1 MFIFAVVNNGVVMAN
16 KDLIKDIII
25 ENQRLVS
32 AVKFYQR
39 DYVFEDGLN
48 YVLVGLRRAGKS
60 YLMYQ
65 RIHQLL
71 ASGHRIEEICYFNFE
86 DDRLGVMALADLDTI
101 KTVFEEMFDTQP
113 VFFFDEIQVVE
124 GWEKFARR
132 LADQKYRVY
141 VTGSNAKMLSSEI
154 ATTLG
159 GRFLVKEVF
168 PLSFAE
174 YLSFVGIDVSEK
186 NALHLYKKEILRHFE
201 TYFRFGGLPEVMNV
215 SDKRSW
221 LSGLFNKV
229 FFGDLIARYDIRN
242 DFGLRLLA
250 KKLAESV
257 KQPSS
262 YNRLAN
268 VVTSAGKK
276 TSTDTVIDYVS
287 YMSESW
293 LLLPVENIIGKL
305 TERNTQRKYY
315 FIDNG
320 ILNLFLTDPETSLL
334 ENMVAIHLVKRWG
347 DRVFFYHNGAEVDFY
362 LPDAE
367 RLIQVAYS
375 LDDPETLQRETE
387 ALAKVAKR
395 LNVSDLLIITKDEE
409 TVLEN
414 KGKTIN
420 VVPLWKWLLVRQNLS

>member
-1 MFIFAVVNNGVVMAN
+1 MAN
-16 KDLIKDIII
+16 KDLIKDIIV
-25 ENQRLVS
+25 ENQRFVS
-32 AVKFYQR
+32 SVKFHQR
-39 DYVFEDGLN
+39 DYAFEDGLN

-86 DDRLGVMALADLDTI
+86 DDRLGVMRLPDLDAI
-101 KTVFEEMFDTQP
+101 KSAYEEMFDTQP
-113 VFFFDEIQVVE
+113 IFFFDEIQVVE

-186 NALHLYKKEILRHFE
+186 NALHLHKKEILRHFE

-215 SDKRSW
+215 EDKRSW
-221 LSGLFNKV
+221 LSGLFNKI

-276 TSTDTVIDYVS
+276 TSTDTVIDYVN
-287 YMSESW
+287 YMCESW

-315 FIDNG
+315 FTDNG

-334 ENMVAIHLVKRWG
+334 ENMVAIHLVKRWA
-347 DRVFFYHNGAEVDFY
+347 DRVFFYHNGVEVDFY

-367 RLIQVAYS
+367 QLIQVSYS
-375 LDDPETLQRETE
+375 VDDPETLQRETE
-387 ALAKVAKR
+387 ALTKVAKH
-395 LNVSDLLIITKDEE
+395 LNVNDLLIVTKDEE
-409 TVLEN
+409 TVLEKN
-414 KGKTIN
+414 GKTIKA
-420 VVPLWKWLLVRQNLS
+420 VPLWKWVLERCTK

>member
-1 MFIFAVVNNGVVMAN
+1 MLS

-25 ENQRLVS
+25 ENQRFISSVS
-32 AVKFYQR
+32 FYER
-39 DYVFEDGLN
+39 DYAFENALN

-60 YLMYQ
+60 YLLYQ

-71 ASGHRIEEICYFNFE
+71 EKGHRMEEICYFNFE
-86 DDRLGVMALADLDTI
+86 DDRLGIMTLADLDII
-101 KTVFEEMFDTQP
+101 KSAYEEMFDTQP
-113 VFFFDEIQVVE
+113 VFFFDEIQIVE

-141 VTGSNAKMLSSEI
+141 ITGSNAKMLSSEI

-159 GRFLVKEVF
+159 GRYMIKDVF

-174 YLSFVGIDVSEK
+174 YLSFSGINVKEK
-186 NALHLYKKEILRHFE
+186 NALHLHGKEIVKHFE

-215 SDKRSW
+215 ADKRSW

-242 DFGLRLLA
+242 DFGLRILA

-268 VVTSAGKK
+268 VVSSTGKK
-276 TSTDTVIDYVS
+276 TSTDTVIDYVN
-287 YMSESW
+287 YMCESW
-293 LLLPVENIIGKL
+293 LLLPLENIIGKL

-320 ILNLFLTDPETSLL
+320 ILNLFLPDPETSLL
-334 ENMVAIHLVKRWG
+334 ENMVAINLIRKYKNEVC
-347 DRVFFYHNGAEVDFY
+347 FYHNGVEVDFY
-362 LPDAE
+362 LPE
-367 RLIQVAYS
+367 QKKLLQTSYS
-375 LDDPETLQRETE
+375 LQDESTFQRETE
-387 ALAKVAKR
+387 ALIKVSKR
-395 LNVSDLLIITKDEE
+395 LEANDLMIITKDEE
-409 TVLEN
+409 TILE
-414 KGKTIN
+414 KDGKTIQ
-420 VVPLWKWLLVRQNLS
+420 VMPLWKWLLG

>member
-1 MFIFAVVNNGVVMAN
+1 MAN
-16 KDLIKDIII
+16 KDLIKDIIV
-25 ENQRLVS
+25 ENQRFVS
-32 AVKFYQR
+32 RVKFHQR
-39 DYVFEDGLN
+39 DYAFEDGLN

-71 ASGHRIEEICYFNFE
+71 AAGHRIEEICYFNFE
-86 DDRLGVMALADLDTI
+86 DDRLGVMTLPDLDAI
-101 KTVFEEMFDTQP
+101 KSAYEEMFDTQP
-113 VFFFDEIQVVE
+113 VFFFDEIQIVE

-132 LADQKYRVY
+132 LVDQKYRVY

-186 NALHLYKKEILRHFE
+186 NALHLHKKEILRHFE

-215 SDKRSW
+215 EDKRSW
-221 LSGLFNKV
+221 LSGLFNKI

-276 TSTDTVIDYVS
+276 TSTDTVIDYVN
-287 YMSESW
+287 YMCESW

-334 ENMVAIHLVKRWG
+334 ENMVAIHLVKRWA
-347 DRVFFYHNGAEVDFY
+347 DRVFFYHNGVEVDFY

-367 RLIQVAYS
+367 QLIQVSYS
-375 LDDPETLQRETE
+375 LDDPDTLQRETE
-387 ALAKVAKR
+387 ALTKVAKHM
-395 LNVSDLLIITKDEE
+395 NVNDLLIITKDEE
-409 TVLEN
+409 TVLE
-414 KGKTIN
+414 KDGKTIK
-420 VVPLWKWLLVRQNLS
+420 VVPLWKWVLERCTK

>member
-1 MFIFAVVNNGVVMAN
+1 MLS

-25 ENQRLVS
+25 ENQRFISSVS
-32 AVKFYQR
+32 FHER
-39 DYVFEDGLN
+39 DYAFENALN

-60 YLMYQ
+60 YLLYQ

-71 ASGHRIEEICYFNFE
+71 EKGHRMEEICYFNFE
-86 DDRLGVMALADLDTI
+86 DDRLGIMTLADLDII
-101 KTVFEEMFDTQP
+101 KSAYEEMFDTQP
-113 VFFFDEIQVVE
+113 VFFFDEIQIVE

-141 VTGSNAKMLSSEI
+141 ITGSNAKMLSSEI

-159 GRFLVKEVF
+159 GRYMIKEVF

-174 YLSFVGIDVSEK
+174 YLSFLGINVKEK
-186 NALHLYKKEILRHFE
+186 NALHLHRKEIVKHFE

-215 SDKRSW
+215 ADKRSW

-242 DFGLRLLA
+242 DFGLRILA

-268 VVTSAGKK
+268 VVSSTGKK
-276 TSTDTVIDYVS
+276 TSTDTVIDYVN
-287 YMSESW
+287 YMCESW
-293 LLLPVENIIGKL
+293 LLLPLENIIGKL

-320 ILNLFLTDPETSLL
+320 ILNLFLPDPETSLL
-334 ENMVAIHLVKRWG
+334 ENMVAINLIRKYKNEVC
-347 DRVFFYHNGAEVDFY
+347 FYHNGVEVDFY
-362 LPDAE
+362 LPE
-367 RLIQVAYS
+367 QKKLLQTSYS
-375 LDDPETLQRETE
+375 LQDESTFQRETE
-387 ALAKVAKR
+387 ALIKVSKR
-395 LNVSDLLIITKDEE
+395 LEANDLMIITKDEE
-409 TVLEN
+409 TILE
-414 KGKTIN
+414 KDGKTIQ
-420 VVPLWKWLLVRQNLS
+420 VMPLWKWLLG

>member
-1 MFIFAVVNNGVVMAN
+1 MLS

-25 ENQRLVS
+25 ENQRFISSVS
-32 AVKFYQR
+32 FHER
-39 DYVFEDGLN
+39 DYAFEDAQN

-60 YLMYQ
+60 YLLYQ

-71 ASGHRIEEICYFNFE
+71 EKGYRMEEICYFNFE
-86 DDRLGVMALADLDTI
+86 DDRLGIMTLADLDII
-101 KTVFEEMFDTQP
+101 KSAYEEMFDTQP
-113 VFFFDEIQVVE
+113 VFFFDEIQIVE

-141 VTGSNAKMLSSEI
+141 ITGSNAKMLSSEI
-154 ATTLG
+154 ATILG
-159 GRFLVKEVF
+159 GRYMIKEVF

-174 YLSFVGIDVSEK
+174 YLSFLGINVKEK
-186 NALHLYKKEILRHFE
+186 NALHLHRKEIAKHFE

-215 SDKRSW
+215 ADKRSW

-242 DFGLRLLA
+242 DFGLRILA

-268 VVTSAGKK
+268 VVSSTGKK
-276 TSTDTVIDYVS
+276 TSTDTVIDYVN
-287 YMSESW
+287 YMCESW
-293 LLLPVENIIGKL
+293 LLLPLENIIGKL

-320 ILNLFLTDPETSLL
+320 ILNLFLPDPETSLL
-334 ENMVAIHLVKRWG
+334 ENMVAINLIRKYKNEVC
-347 DRVFFYHNGAEVDFY
+347 FYHNGVEVDFY
-362 LPDAE
+362 LPE
-367 RLIQVAYS
+367 QKKLLQTSYS
-375 LDDPETLQRETE
+375 LQDESTFQRETE
-387 ALAKVAKR
+387 ALIKVSKR
-395 LNVSDLLIITKDEE
+395 LEANDLMIITKDEE
-409 TVLEN
+409 TILE
-414 KGKTIN
+414 KDGKTIQ
-420 VVPLWKWLLVRQNLS
+420 VMPLWKWLLG

>member
-1 MFIFAVVNNGVVMAN
+1 MAN
-16 KDLIKDIII
+16 KDLIKDIIV
-25 ENQRLVS
+25 ENQRFVS
-32 AVKFYQR
+32 NVKFHQR
-39 DYVFEDGLN
+39 DYAFEDGLN

-86 DDRLGVMALADLDTI
+86 DDRLGVMTLPDLDAI
-101 KTVFEEMFDTQP
+101 KSAYEEMFDTQP
-113 VFFFDEIQVVE
+113 VFFFDEIQIVE

-186 NALHLYKKEILRHFE
+186 NALHLHKKEILRHFE

-215 SDKRSW
+215 EDKRSW
-221 LSGLFNKV
+221 LSGLFNKI

-276 TSTDTVIDYVS
+276 TSTDTVIDYVN
-287 YMSESW
+287 YMCESW

-334 ENMVAIHLVKRWG
+334 ENMVAIHLVKRWA
-347 DRVFFYHNGAEVDFY
+347 DRVFFYHNGVEVDFY

-367 RLIQVAYS
+367 QLIQVSYS
-375 LDDPETLQRETE
+375 LDDPDTLQRETE
-387 ALAKVAKR
+387 ALTKVAKHM
-395 LNVSDLLIITKDEE
+395 NVNDLLIITKDEE
-409 TVLEN
+409 TVLE
-414 KGKTIN
+414 KDDKTIK
-420 VVPLWKWLLVRQNLS
+420 VVPLWKWVLERCTK

>member
-1 MFIFAVVNNGVVMAN
+1 MVN
-16 KDLIKDIII
+16 KDLIKDIIT
-25 ENQRLVS
+25 ENQRFVLSV
-32 AVKFYQR
+32 VFHQR
-39 DYVFEDGLN
+39 DYSFEDNSN

-60 YLMYQ
+60 YLLYQ
-65 RIHQLL
+65 RIRQLL
-71 ASGHRIEEICYFNFE
+71 DKGHHIDEICYFNFE
-86 DDRLGVMALADLDTI
+86 DDRLGVMTLADLDI
-101 KTVFEEMFDTQP
+101 VKSAYEEMFDNQP

-141 VTGSNAKMLSSEI
+141 ITGSNAKMLSSEI

-159 GRFLVKEVF
+159 GRFLIKEVF

-174 YLSFVGIDVSEK
+174 YLSFVGINVK
-186 NALHLYKKEILRHFE
+186 GNNALHLYKKEIMRHLD

-215 SDKRSW
+215 QDKRSW

-276 TSTDTVIDYVS
+276 TSTDTVIDYVN
-287 YMSESW
+287 YMCESW

-305 TERNTQRKYY
+305 TERNSQRKYY

-347 DRVFFYHNGAEVDFY
+347 DRVFFYHNGIEVDFY

-367 RLIQVAYS
+367 QLIQVSYS
-375 LDDPETLQRETE
+375 LQDPETQQRETE
-387 ALAKVAKR
+387 ALTKVSKHLNAKDV
-395 LNVSDLLIITKDEE
+395 LIVTKDEE
-409 TVLEN
+409 AVLE
-414 KGKTIN
+414 KDGHTIRM
-420 VVPLWKWLLVRQNLS
+420 VPLWKWLLEK

>member
-1 MFIFAVVNNGVVMAN
+1 MLR
-16 KDLIKDIII
+16 KDLIKDIVI
-25 ENQRLVS
+25 ENQRFISSVC
-32 AVKFYQR
+32 FFER
-39 DYVFEDGLN
+39 DYVFEDALN

-60 YLMYQ
+60 YLLYQ

-71 ASGHRIEEICYFNFE
+71 KKGHRMEEICYFNFE
-86 DDRLGVMALADLDTI
+86 DDRLGIMTLADLDII
-101 KTVFEEMFDTQP
+101 KSAYEEMFDTQP
-113 VFFFDEIQVVE
+113 VFFFDEIQIVE

-141 VTGSNAKMLSSEI
+141 ITGSNAKMLSSEI

-159 GRFLVKEVF
+159 GRYMIMEVF

-174 YLSFVGIDVSEK
+174 YLSFSGINVKEK
-186 NALHLYKKEILRHFE
+186 NALHLYRKEIVKYFE

-215 SDKRSW
+215 ADKRSW

-242 DFGLRLLA
+242 DFGLRILA

-268 VVTSAGKK
+268 VVSSTGKK
-276 TSTDTVIDYVS
+276 ASTDTVIDYVN
-287 YMSESW
+287 YMCESW
-293 LLLPVENIIGKL
+293 LLLPLENIIGKL

-320 ILNLFLTDPETSLL
+320 ILNLFLPDPETSLL
-334 ENMVAIHLVKRWG
+334 ENMVAINLIKKYKNEVC
-347 DRVFFYHNGAEVDFY
+347 FYHNGVEVDFY
-362 LPDAE
+362 LPE
-367 RLIQVAYS
+367 QKKLIQASYS
-375 LDDPETLQRETE
+375 LQDESTFQRETE
-387 ALAKVAKR
+387 ALIKVSKR
-395 LNVSDLLIITKDEE
+395 LEVNDLMIITKDEE
-409 TVLEN
+409 TVLE
-414 KGKTIN
+414 KDGKTIQ
-420 VVPLWKWLLVRQNLS
+420 VVPLWKWLLG

>member
-1 MFIFAVVNNGVVMAN
+1 MLN
-16 KDLIKDIII
+16 KDLIKDIIV
-25 ENQRLVS
+25 ENQRFISSVS
-32 AVKFYQR
+32 FFER
-39 DYVFEDGLN
+39 DYAFEDALN

-60 YLMYQ
+60 YLLYQ

-71 ASGHRIEEICYFNFE
+71 EKGHRMEEICYFNFE
-86 DDRLGVMALADLDTI
+86 DDRLGIMTLADLDII
-101 KTVFEEMFDTQP
+101 KSAYEEIFDTQP
-113 VFFFDEIQVVE
+113 VFFFDEIQIIE

-141 VTGSNAKMLSSEI
+141 ITGSNAKMLSSEI

-159 GRFLVKEVF
+159 GRYMIKEVF

-174 YLSFVGIDVSEK
+174 YLSFLGINVKEK
-186 NALHLYKKEILRHFE
+186 NALHLYKKEIVKHFE

-215 SDKRSW
+215 ADKRSW

-242 DFGLRLLA
+242 DFGLRVLA

-268 VVTSAGKK
+268 VVSSTGKK
-276 TSTDTVIDYVS
+276 TSTDTVIDYVN
-287 YMSESW
+287 YMCESW
-293 LLLPVENIIGKL
+293 LLLPLENIIGKL

-320 ILNLFLTDPETSLL
+320 ILNLFLPDPESSLL
-334 ENMVAIHLVKRWG
+334 ENMVAVNLTRKYKNEVC
-347 DRVFFYHNGAEVDFY
+347 FYHSGVEVDFY
-362 LPDAE
+362 LPE
-367 RLIQVAYS
+367 QKILIQTSYS
-375 LDDPETLQRETE
+375 LQDESAFQRETE
-387 ALAKVAKR
+387 ALIKVSKY
-395 LNVSDLLIITKDEE
+395 LEMNDLMIITKDEE
-409 TVLEN
+409 TVLE
-414 KGKTIN
+414 KDGKTIQ
-420 VVPLWKWLLVRQNLS
+420 VVPLWKWLLR

>member
-1 MFIFAVVNNGVVMAN
+1 MAN
-16 KDLIKDIII
+16 KDLIKDIIV
-25 ENQRLVS
+25 ENQRFVS
-32 AVKFYQR
+32 TVKFHQR
-39 DYVFEDGLN
+39 DYAFEDGLN

-86 DDRLGVMALADLDTI
+86 DDRLGMMTLPDLDAI
-101 KTVFEEMFDTQP
+101 KSAYEEMFDTQP
-113 VFFFDEIQVVE
+113 VFFFDEIQIVE

-186 NALHLYKKEILRHFE
+186 NALHLHKKEILRHFE

-215 SDKRSW
+215 EDKRSW
-221 LSGLFNKV
+221 LSGLFNKI

-276 TSTDTVIDYVS
+276 TSTDTVIDYVN
-287 YMSESW
+287 YMCESW

-334 ENMVAIHLVKRWG
+334 ENMVAIHLVKRWA
-347 DRVFFYHNGAEVDFY
+347 DRVFFYHNGVEVDFY

-367 RLIQVAYS
+367 QLIQVSYAV
-375 LDDPETLQRETE
+375 DDPETLQRETE
-387 ALAKVAKR
+387 ALTKVAKHM
-395 LNVSDLLIITKDEE
+395 NVNDLLIITKDEE
-409 TVLEN
+409 TVLE
-414 KGKTIN
+414 KDGKTIQ
-420 VVPLWKWLLVRQNLS
+420 VVPLWKWVLE

>member
-1 MFIFAVVNNGVVMAN
+1 MLS

-25 ENQRLVS
+25 ENQRFISSVS
-32 AVKFYQR
+32 FHER
-39 DYVFEDGLN
+39 DYAFENALN

-60 YLMYQ
+60 YLLYQ

-71 ASGHRIEEICYFNFE
+71 EKGHRMEEICYFNFE
-86 DDRLGVMALADLDTI
+86 DDRLGIMTLADLDII
-101 KTVFEEMFDTQP
+101 KSAYEEMFDTQP
-113 VFFFDEIQVVE
+113 VFFFDEIQIVE

-141 VTGSNAKMLSSEI
+141 ITGSNAKMLSSEI

-159 GRFLVKEVF
+159 GRYMIKEVF

-174 YLSFVGIDVSEK
+174 YLSFLGINVKEK
-186 NALHLYKKEILRHFE
+186 NALHLHRKEIAKHFE

-215 SDKRSW
+215 ADKRSW

-242 DFGLRLLA
+242 DFGLRILA

-268 VVTSAGKK
+268 VVSSTGKK
-276 TSTDTVIDYVS
+276 TSTDTVIDYVN
-287 YMSESW
+287 YMCESC
-293 LLLPVENIIGKL
+293 
-305 TERNTQRKYY
+305 ERNTQRKYY

-320 ILNLFLTDPETSLL
+320 ILNLFLPDPETSLL
-334 ENMVAIHLVKRWG
+334 ENMVAINLIRKYKNEVC
-347 DRVFFYHNGAEVDFY
+347 FYHNGVEVDFY
-362 LPDAE
+362 LPE
-367 RLIQVAYS
+367 QKKLLQTSYS
-375 LDDPETLQRETE
+375 LQDESTFQRETE
-387 ALAKVAKR
+387 ALIKVSKR
-395 LNVSDLLIITKDEE
+395 LEANDLMIITKDEE
-409 TVLEN
+409 TILE
-414 KGKTIN
+414 KDGKTIQ
-420 VVPLWKWLLVRQNLS
+420 VMPLWKWLLG

>member
-101 KTVFEEMFDTQP
+101 KTVFEEMFDSQP

-268 VVTSAGKK
+268 VVTSVGKK
-276 TSTDTVIDYVS
+276 TSTDTVIDYVN
-287 YMSESW
+287 YMCESW

-320 ILNLFLTDPETSLL
+320 ILNLFLIDPETSLL

-347 DRVFFYHNGAEVDFY
+347 DRVFFYHNGVEVDFY

-387 ALAKVAKR
+387 ALTKVAKR
-395 LNVSDLLIITKDEE
+395 MNVSDLLIITKDEE

-420 VVPLWKWLLVRQNLS
+420 VVPLWKWLLARQ

>member
-1 MFIFAVVNNGVVMAN
+1 MAN
-16 KDLIKDIII
+16 KDLIKDIIV
-25 ENQRLVS
+25 ENQRFVS
-32 AVKFYQR
+32 NVKFHQR
-39 DYVFEDGLN
+39 DYAFEDGLN

-86 DDRLGVMALADLDTI
+86 DDRLGVMTLPDLDAI
-101 KTVFEEMFDTQP
+101 KSAYEEMFDTQP
-113 VFFFDEIQVVE
+113 VFFFDEIQIVE

-186 NALHLYKKEILRHFE
+186 NALHLHKKEILRHFE

-215 SDKRSW
+215 EDKRSW
-221 LSGLFNKV
+221 LSGLFNKI

-276 TSTDTVIDYVS
+276 TSTDTVIDYVN
-287 YMSESW
+287 YMCESW

-320 ILNLFLTDPETSLL
+320 ILNLFLPDPETSLL
-334 ENMVAIHLVKRWG
+334 ENMVAIHLVKRWA
-347 DRVFFYHNGAEVDFY
+347 DRVLFYHNGIEVDFY

-367 RLIQVAYS
+367 QLIQVSYS
-375 LDDPETLQRETE
+375 LDDPDTLQRETD
-387 ALAKVAKR
+387 ALTKVAKHM
-395 LNVSDLLIITKDEE
+395 NVNDLLIVTKDEE
-409 TVLEN
+409 TVLD
-414 KGKTIN
+414 KDGKTIK
-420 VVPLWKWLLVRQNLS
+420 VVPLWKWVVERCTK

>member
-1 MFIFAVVNNGVVMAN
+1 MAN
-16 KDLIKDIII
+16 KDLIKDIIV
-25 ENQRLVS
+25 ENQRFVS
-32 AVKFYQR
+32 TVKFHKR
-39 DYVFEDGLN
+39 DYAFEDGLN

-86 DDRLGVMALADLDTI
+86 DDRLGMMTLPDLDAI
-101 KTVFEEMFDTQP
+101 KSAYEEMFDTQP
-113 VFFFDEIQVVE
+113 IFFFDEIQVVE

-186 NALHLYKKEILRHFE
+186 NALHLHKKEILRHFE

-215 SDKRSW
+215 EDKRSW
-221 LSGLFNKV
+221 LSGLFNKI

-276 TSTDTVIDYVS
+276 TSTDTVIDYVN
-287 YMSESW
+287 YMCESW

-334 ENMVAIHLVKRWG
+334 ENMVAIHLVKRWA
-347 DRVFFYHNGAEVDFY
+347 DRVFFYHNGVEVDFY

-367 RLIQVAYS
+367 QLIQVSYS
-375 LDDPETLQRETE
+375 LDDPDTLQRETE
-387 ALAKVAKR
+387 ALTKVAKHM
-395 LNVSDLLIITKDEE
+395 NVNDLLIVTKDEE
-409 TVLEN
+409 TVLE
-414 KGKTIN
+414 KDGKTIK
-420 VVPLWKWLLVRQNLS
+420 VVPLWRWMLGQ

>member
-1 MFIFAVVNNGVVMAN
+1 MLS
-16 KDLIKDIII
+16 KDLIKDIIV
-25 ENQRLVS
+25 ENQRFISSVS
-32 AVKFYQR
+32 FFER
-39 DYVFEDGLN
+39 DYAFEDALN

-60 YLMYQ
+60 YLLYQ

-71 ASGHRIEEICYFNFE
+71 EKGHRMEEICYFNFE
-86 DDRLGVMALADLDTI
+86 DDRLGIMTLADLDII
-101 KTVFEEMFDTQP
+101 KSAYEEMFDTQP
-113 VFFFDEIQVVE
+113 VFFFDEIQIVE

-141 VTGSNAKMLSSEI
+141 ITGSNAKMLSSEI

-159 GRFLVKEVF
+159 GRYMIMEVF

-174 YLSFVGIDVSEK
+174 YLSFSGINVKEK
-186 NALHLYKKEILRHFE
+186 NALHLHRKEIVKHFE

-215 SDKRSW
+215 ADKRSW

-242 DFGLRLLA
+242 DFGLRILA

-268 VVTSAGKK
+268 VVSSTGKK
-276 TSTDTVIDYVS
+276 ASTDTVIDYVN
-287 YMSESW
+287 YMCESW
-293 LLLPVENIIGKL
+293 LLLPLENIIGKL

-320 ILNLFLTDPETSLL
+320 ILNLFLPDPEASLL
-334 ENMVAIHLVKRWG
+334 ENMVAINLIRKYKNEVC
-347 DRVFFYHNGAEVDFY
+347 FYHNGVEVDFY
-362 LPDAE
+362 LPE
-367 RLIQVAYS
+367 QKKLIQASYS
-375 LDDPETLQRETE
+375 LQDESTFQRETE
-387 ALAKVAKR
+387 ALIKVSKR
-395 LNVSDLLIITKDEE
+395 LEVNYLMIITKDEE
-409 TVLEN
+409 TVLE
-414 KGKTIN
+414 KDGKTIQ
-420 VVPLWKWLLVRQNLS
+420 VVPLWKWLI

>member
-1 MFIFAVVNNGVVMAN
+1 MLS
-16 KDLIKDIII
+16 KDLIKEIIV
-25 ENQRLVS
+25 ENQRFISSVS
-32 AVKFYQR
+32 FFER
-39 DYVFEDGLN
+39 DYAFEDALN

-60 YLMYQ
+60 YLLYQ

-71 ASGHRIEEICYFNFE
+71 EKGHRMEEICYFNFE
-86 DDRLGVMALADLDTI
+86 DDRLGIMTLTDLDVI
-101 KTVFEEMFDTQP
+101 KSAYEEMFDTQP
-113 VFFFDEIQVVE
+113 VFFFDEIQIVE

-141 VTGSNAKMLSSEI
+141 ITGSNAKMLSSEI

-159 GRFLVKEVF
+159 GRYMIKEVF

-174 YLSFVGIDVSEK
+174 YLSFLGINVKEK
-186 NALHLYKKEILRHFE
+186 NALHLYRNEIMKHFE

-215 SDKRSW
+215 ADKRSW

-242 DFGLRLLA
+242 DFGLRILA

-268 VVTSAGKK
+268 VVSSTGKK
-276 TSTDTVIDYVS
+276 TSTDTVIDYVN
-287 YMSESW
+287 YMCESW
-293 LLLPVENIIGKL
+293 LLLPLENIIGKL

-320 ILNLFLTDPETSLL
+320 ILNLFLPDPETSLL
-334 ENMVAIHLVKRWG
+334 ENMVAINLIRKYKNEVC
-347 DRVFFYHNGAEVDFY
+347 FYHNGVEVDFY
-362 LPDAE
+362 LPE
-367 RLIQVAYS
+367 QKKLIQTSYS
-375 LDDPETLQRETE
+375 LQDESAFQRETE
-387 ALAKVAKR
+387 ALIKVSKH
-395 LNVSDLLIITKDEE
+395 LEVNDLMIISKDEE
-409 TVLEN
+409 TVLE
-414 KGKTIN
+414 KDGKTIQ
-420 VVPLWKWLLVRQNLS
+420 VVPLWKWLLG

>member
-1 MFIFAVVNNGVVMAN
+1 MLS

-25 ENQRLVS
+25 ENQRFISSVS
-32 AVKFYQR
+32 FHER
-39 DYVFEDGLN
+39 DYAFEDALN

-60 YLMYQ
+60 YLLYQ

-71 ASGHRIEEICYFNFE
+71 EKGHRMEEICYFNFE
-86 DDRLGVMALADLDTI
+86 DDRLGIMTLADLDII
-101 KTVFEEMFDTQP
+101 KSAYEEMFDTQP
-113 VFFFDEIQVVE
+113 VFFFDEIQIVE

-141 VTGSNAKMLSSEI
+141 ITGSNAKMLSSEI

-159 GRFLVKEVF
+159 GRYMIKEVF

-174 YLSFVGIDVSEK
+174 YLSFLGINVKEK
-186 NALHLYKKEILRHFE
+186 NALHLHRKEIVKHFE

-215 SDKRSW
+215 ADKRSW

-242 DFGLRLLA
+242 DFGLRILA

-268 VVTSAGKK
+268 VVSSTGKK
-276 TSTDTVIDYVS
+276 TSTDTVIDYVN
-287 YMSESW
+287 YMCESW
-293 LLLPVENIIGKL
+293 LLLPLENIIGKL

-320 ILNLFLTDPETSLL
+320 ILNLFLPDPETSLL
-334 ENMVAIHLVKRWG
+334 ENMVAINLIRKYKNEVC
-347 DRVFFYHNGAEVDFY
+347 FYHNGVEVDFY
-362 LPDAE
+362 LPE
-367 RLIQVAYS
+367 QKKLLQTSYS
-375 LDDPETLQRETE
+375 LQDESTFQRETE
-387 ALAKVAKR
+387 ALIKVSKR
-395 LNVSDLLIITKDEE
+395 LEANDLMIITKDEE
-409 TVLEN
+409 TILE
-414 KGKTIN
+414 KDGKTIQ
-420 VVPLWKWLLVRQNLS
+420 VMPLWKWLLG